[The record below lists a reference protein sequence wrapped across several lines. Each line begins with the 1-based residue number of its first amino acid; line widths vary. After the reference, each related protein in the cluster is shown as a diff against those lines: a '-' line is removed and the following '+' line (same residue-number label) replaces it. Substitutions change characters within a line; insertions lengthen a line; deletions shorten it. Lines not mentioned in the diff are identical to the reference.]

1 MKKHHCIQSFGVKNA
16 LMGGLNKIPLAMR
29 ITLFMLFCV
38 VGLISANDGYAQ
50 KTLLNLT
57 SQGKMVSEV
66 LNEIE
71 QETEFTFFYNNKQVD
86 VKRRVSVQAKSENI
100 FKVLDKI
107 FEGTG
112 VAYKVLDK
120 SIILSNSA
128 TNASLGSFQQKGNIK
143 GKVVDTSGEPI
154 IGANVVVVGTS
165 NGTISDVDGN
175 FTISASKG
183 DVLRVSFIGFTD
195 KTVAITNQ
203 TTLEVVL
210 AEDAKSLDEVVVI
223 GYGTARKSS
232 LTGALSQVSS
242 EAFAEQNVT
251 RVDEALQ
258 GRAAGIQ
265 VSNTVGAPGG
275 DVRIRIRG
283 ANSVLGDN
291 SPLFVIDGFVGAD
304 FNLLNPN
311 DIKSMEILKDASST
325 AIYGSRGANGV
336 ILITT
341 KSGSKDGKVKVNY
354 TGSVSVSNLLK
365 EYDMMGAGDFAK
377 TVNEHDK
384 AMGVENLTF
393 SDTQVKDFYKNGG
406 FDYMDAVFRTA
417 ISNQHQISV
426 SGGTEKTQY
435 RISGNYLDQEGIVE
449 NTGYTRY
456 TVRANVNT
464 KVNDK
469 FSFRFNVNGAVSEA
483 MNNQARTGAGN
494 PIVQAMS
501 WAPTTNPYDGNGGYL
516 ISDPVGSIKTNPLSM
531 LYDTEN
537 IRERTFVN
545 VMGGMRYEFIPG
557 LSADF
562 QAAADLA
569 FFDNKNWSGE
579 YASNHQPSASKS
591 SSKSR
596 TIQTTTQLSYDKT
609 LAKIHHIN
617 AVVALETQKYNWESL
632 SGNASNLKFADL
644 KYDNLAQ
651 AGSVSAGSDYSMW
664 ALLSYLGRI
673 NYTLMDRYLFSISV
687 RRDGSSKFAEGN
699 KFSTFPAGAI
709 AWNLANEDF
718 IKDLNIFSKLKIRA
732 SWGLTGSQAISPYA
746 TLSTYDTG
754 IYYAFVTG
762 GRTNGIQMGNPGNAK
777 LKWETTE
784 QKDLGFEVGFLD
796 NRLSVEFDYFIK
808 DTRDLLLNQSVA
820 YYQGGGSMTANVGN
834 IQNKGIELSV
844 NAEIIAN
851 KNWNWKSNLNF
862 ASVRNKVTSL
872 GNEKAIYSNTNI
884 SGWNGQAE
892 FIYKV
897 GEPLGTFWGLKYL
910 GPWQKDQAAEAAKYG
925 CVPGDARYEDLD
937 NNFSID
943 GSDYKMI
950 GCGMPKYTLGWNN
963 TVTYKNFTLNAF
975 FQGVFGVEKL
985 NYTRCMHLVGARD
998 ARQATL
1004 ADAMDR
1010 YIPGVQENAWI
1021 PAWSPTSKWEP
1032 QSTLF
1037 LENASYLRLK
1047 NISLSYNFKVKKLA
1061 DFRVSVNAT
1070 NLFTI
1075 TGYKGIDPEASN
1087 VGGGGSDITQGI
1099 DYGAYPNSKT
1109 FTLGLDITF

>member
-1 MKKHHCIQSFGVKNA
+1 MKKHHCIQSFGIKNIP
-16 LMGGLNKIPLAMR
+16 MGGFNKIPLAMR

-38 VGLISANDGYAQ
+38 IGFISANDSYAQ
-50 KTLLNLT
+50 KTLLNVT

-71 QETEFTFFYNNKQVD
+71 QETGFTFFYNNKQVD
-86 VKRRVSVQAKSENI
+86 VKRRISIHAKSENI
-100 FKVLDKI
+100 FKVLDKV

-112 VAYKVLDK
+112 VVYKVLDK
-120 SIILSNSA
+120 SIILSNS
-128 TNASLGSFQQKGNIK
+128 TINASLANFQQKGNLK
-143 GKVVDTSGEPI
+143 GKVVDTSDEPI
-154 IGANVVVVGTS
+154 IGANIVVVGTS
-165 NGTISDVDGN
+165 DGTISDIEGN

-183 DVLRVSFIGFTD
+183 DVLRISFIGFMD
-195 KTVAITNQ
+195 KTITVGNQ
-203 TTLEVVL
+203 TNLQVVL
-210 AEDAKSLDEVVVI
+210 EEDAKSLDEVVVI

-242 EAFAEQNVT
+242 ESFAEQNVT

-354 TGSVSVSNLLK
+354 SGTVSFSSLLK
-365 EYDMMGAGDFAK
+365 EYDLLNAGDFA
-377 TVNEHDK
+377 TIVNEHDA
-384 AMGVENLTF
+384 AMGVENKTF
-393 SDTQVKDFYKNGG
+393 TEAQIQDYYKNGG
-406 FDYMDAVFRTA
+406 FDYMDAIFRSSVST
-417 ISNQHQISV
+417 QHQINV
-426 SGGTEKTQY
+426 AGGTEKTQY
-435 RISGNYLDQEGIVE
+435 RISGNYLEQNGIVK

-464 KVNDK
+464 KVNEK
-469 FSFRFNVNGAVSEA
+469 FSFRFNVNGAVSEGK
-483 MNNQARTGAGN
+483 NNQARTGAGN

-501 WAPTTNPYDGNGGYL
+501 WAPTTNPYDDNGGYV

-537 IRERTFVN
+537 IRERTFIN
-545 VMGGMRYEFIPG
+545 VMGGMRYEIIPG

-562 QAAADLA
+562 QAGADLA
-569 FFDNKNWSGE
+569 FYNNKNWSGE
-579 YASNHQPSASKS
+579 YASNHQPSASKTNN
-591 SSKSR
+591 KSH

-609 LAKIHHIN
+609 LASIHHIN

-632 SGNASNLKFADL
+632 SGSASNLKFADL

-673 NYTLMDRYLFSISV
+673 NYSLMDRYLFSVSV
-687 RRDGSSKFAEGN
+687 RRDGSSKFAKGN

-709 AWNLANEDF
+709 AWNAANEDF
-718 IKDLNIFSKLKIRA
+718 IKNLNVFSKLKLRF

-746 TLSTYDTG
+746 TLSNYDTG
-754 IYYAFVTG
+754 IYYAFDTG

-784 QKDLGFEVGFLD
+784 QKDFGLELGFFDG
-796 NRLSVEFDYFIK
+796 RLNFELDYFIK

-834 IQNKGIELSV
+834 IQNKGIELNVTADVIST
-844 NAEIIAN
+844 
-851 KNWNWKSNLNF
+851 KDWNWKTNVNF

-872 GNEKAIYSNTNI
+872 GKETEIYSNTNI

-910 GPWQKDQAAEAAKYG
+910 GPWQKDEATEAAKYG

-937 NNFSID
+937 GNFSID
-943 GSDYKMI
+943 GSDYQMI

-963 TVTYKNFTLNAF
+963 TVTYRNFTLNAF

-1004 ADAMDR
+1004 AEAKDR

-1037 LENASYLRLK
+1037 LENASYLRMK
-1047 NISLSYNFKVKKLA
+1047 NISLAYNFKVKKLA
-1061 DFRVSVNAT
+1061 DFKISVNAT

-1075 TGYKGIDPEASN
+1075 TGYKGNDPEASN
-1087 VGGGGSDITQGI
+1087 VGGGESDIRQGI
-1099 DYGAYPNSKT
+1099 DYGAYPNSRT
-1109 FTLGLDITF
+1109 FTIGLDITF